1 MKSRVRNRQL
11 MKAYDMLEKSGEFIS
26 VIIPAH
32 VDLQTGNWIEPQHVD
47 VHKDE
52 IDIYRQIYGNRLIE
66 VVEVD

>member
-11 MKAYDMLEKSGEFIS
+11 TKAYNMMEKAGEFIS

-32 VDLQTGNWIEPQHVD
+32 VDLQTGDWKPPQYVD
-47 VHKDE
+47 VYKDE

-66 VVEVD
+66 IVD

>member
-11 MKAYDMLEKSGEFIS
+11 MKAYNMVEKAGEFIS

-32 VDLQTGNWIEPQHVD
+32 VDLQTGDWKPPQYVD
-47 VHKDE
+47 VYKEE

-66 VVEVD
+66 IVD

>member
-11 MKAYDMLEKSGEFIS
+11 TKAYDMMEKAGEFIT

-32 VDLQTGNWIEPQHVD
+32 IDLQTGDWKLLQYVD

-52 IDIYRQIYGNRLIE
+52 IDIYRQIYGNRMIE
-66 VVEVD
+66 IVE

>member
-11 MKAYDMLEKSGEFIS
+11 TKAYNMMEKAGEFIS

-32 VDLQTGNWIEPQHVD
+32 VDLQTGDWKPPQFVD
-47 VHKDE
+47 VYKDE

-66 VVEVD
+66 IID

>member
-11 MKAYDMLEKSGEFIS
+11 MKAYNMMEKAGEFIS

-32 VDLQTGNWIEPQHVD
+32 VDLQTGDWKPPQYVD
-47 VHKDE
+47 VYKEE

-66 VVEVD
+66 IVE